1 MPYYKIRRIIKMA
14 RKNNDKDVFDL
25 KGVDVIE
32 LVQNNTNKKGKLVG
46 SKKQVRALKDCCAH
60 HLRGRKGKLKPRT
73 ELLDGKLVCRTC
85 KARIKAAYY
94 SDNEV
99 DKRADG
105 FTEVVSQGQLIAVS
119 IGSGNRVLQNFA
131 ETKMHIRKSVSD
143 YKKVRNIAQKSEKA
157 KKGKKKN
164 GRNKSN
170 SFSGWQPSRR

>member
-1 MPYYKIRRIIKMA
+1 MA
-14 RKNNDKDVFDL
+14 RKNNEKDVFDL

-32 LVQNNTNKKGKLVG
+32 LLQNNVNKKGKIVG
-46 SKKQVRALKDCCAH
+46 SKKQVKALKNCCVH

-105 FTEVVSQGQLIAVS
+105 FKEVISQGQLIAVS
-119 IGSGNRVLQNFA
+119 IGAGNRVLQNFG
-131 ETKMHIRKSVSD
+131 ETKMHIDKATSD

-170 SFSGWQPSRR
+170 SFSGWAIP

>member
-1 MPYYKIRRIIKMA
+1 MPYYKIRRINKMA
-14 RKNNDKDVFDL
+14 RKNDKDVLDL
-25 KGVDVIE
+25 KGVDIIE
-32 LVQNNTNKKGKLVG
+32 LVQNNTNKKGKIVG
-46 SKKQVRALKDCCAH
+46 SKKQVKALKNCCAH

-73 ELLDGKLVCRTC
+73 QLVNDKLICRTC
-85 KARIKAAYY
+85 KSHIRTQYY

-105 FTEVVSQGQLIAVS
+105 YKEVVSQGQLIAVS

-131 ETKMHIRKSVSD
+131 ETKMHIDKATSD
-143 YKKVRNIAQKSEKA
+143 YKKVRNIAEKSEKA

-170 SFSGWQPSRR
+170 SFTGWQPSRR